1 MQAQNPTQRLLFVG
15 LMFMVVLSA
24 RLLVMNRAGA
34 FLLAIV
40 IVISGLCIGFRM
52 VERLVA
58 AMWSLAGMLATKFFR
73 KPEDVRRDRPRTPRE
88 SVMGDLQPGLLNL
101 ANWTGNVVLPIGA
114 GLILACGIYQFSKGQ
129 ELEKYVYG
137 AMGALMGSGLL
148 RLAEVISQ
156 QATDA
161 DQYMVMLL
169 TLTNFVGNVLLPF
182 YAAIEIVRLVL
193 GLGGVFERL
202 YVGDDWLRHLM
213 AAMGALMVSGLL
225 RLLEH
230 FVAAA

>member
-1 MQAQNPTQRLLFVG
+1 
-15 LMFMVVLSA
+15 
-24 RLLVMNRAGA
+24 
-34 FLLAIV
+34 
-40 IVISGLCIGFRM
+40 
-52 VERLVA
+52 
-58 AMWSLAGMLATKFFR
+58 
-73 KPEDVRRDRPRTPRE
+73 
-88 SVMGDLQPGLLNL
+88 MGDLQPGLLNL

-230 FVAAA
+230 FVASA

>member
-1 MQAQNPTQRLLFVG
+1 
-15 LMFMVVLSA
+15 
-24 RLLVMNRAGA
+24 
-34 FLLAIV
+34 
-40 IVISGLCIGFRM
+40 
-52 VERLVA
+52 
-58 AMWSLAGMLATKFFR
+58 
-73 KPEDVRRDRPRTPRE
+73 
-88 SVMGDLQPGLLNL
+88 
-101 ANWTGNVVLPIGA
+101 
-114 GLILACGIYQFSKGQ
+114 
-129 ELEKYVYG
+129 
-137 AMGALMGSGLL
+137 MGALMGSGLL

-202 YVGDDWLRHLM
+202 YVGDDWLRHLL